1 MRVSIDAPQL
11 ARGVATV
18 SRSVPAR
25 TTMPVLTGMLLE
37 ADVSGLRLVA
47 TDLEVTST
55 VTVAAEVQEPGRA
68 VVPARLFAEI
78 VRRVPSPRLDLAA
91 DPDRADALLSWER
104 SEFRLHGF
112 GPDQFPEPAA
122 APAGAEFTS
131 FSEGTLRDTL
141 RHTAFAAASEAGGR
155 PILTGVELTLLD
167 ADYRA
172 VATDGMRVAFF
183 RTAERTDWAQGRA
196 ITLPG
201 RGVDEIVR
209 SIEAAGGQG
218 AFCAHDNHLFVRAGA
233 TEVAVR
239 LLEGRF
245 PAILDLV
252 PKQFPT
258 TVRLDAGE
266 LRDACERVALLT
278 DAPDRLHAITLV
290 ATGDGME
297 IRARSP
303 EVGEARESVPAGVEG
318 PDLEFAVN
326 ARMLLEG
333 LRHLGDGEL
342 QIEFSGPQS
351 LARVRKADDARQ
363 QYMQMPLRLGS

>member
-37 ADVSGLRLVA
+37 ADASGLRLVA
-47 TDLEVTST
+47 TDLEVTCT
-55 VTVAAEVQEPGRA
+55 VTVAAEVHEAGRA

-78 VRRVPSPRLDLAA
+78 VRRVPTPRLDLVA
-91 DPDRADALLSWER
+91 DPDRADAVLSWER

-122 APAGAEFTS
+122 APAGTEFTS
-131 FSEGTLRDTL
+131 FSEGGLRDTL

-167 ADYRA
+167 GDYRA
-172 VATDGMRVAFF
+172 VATDGMRVAYF
-183 RTAERTDWAQGRA
+183 RTAERTDWARGMA
-196 ITLPG
+196 VTLPG

-218 AFCAHDNHLFVRAGA
+218 AFCAHENHMFVRAGT

-258 TVRLDAGE
+258 TVRLDASE
-266 LRDACERVALLT
+266 LRDACERVALVT

-290 ATGDGME
+290 AGADGME
-297 IRARSP
+297 VRARSP
-303 EVGEARESVPAGVEG
+303 EVGEARESVAAGVEG
-318 PDLEFAVN
+318 PDTEFAVN

-333 LRHLGDGEL
+333 LRHLSDGEL

-351 LARVRKADDARQ
+351 LARLKKADDARL